1 LKRTANDIDTKVVLL
16 AALVLYLYETDY
28 MQGFLKKSE
37 KKLTFRYK
45 YDVVSL
51 NNSRFGDY
59 VVRIYPIELSL
70 K

>member
-16 AALVLYLYETDY
+16 AALVLYLYETDF
-28 MQGFLKKSE
+28 MQGFLKKGE